1 MHINIRLYVYTYI
14 LWYNTCWV
22 YRVPLFKF
30 ELLRGINDGKY
41 SREDDLSR
49 TKWHCI
55 NLEAAPPLSG
65 SFQIQVLWQT
75 QFHKPSPSHHHF
87 YGWDFNH
94 PQMAYG
100 IGFPTLGRN
109 PKLGWRIWG
118 ESAPTEGG
126 ISGNQRT
133 LLSLQS
139 PSFRGHGDMPISYC
153 KCKTTI
159 PRIFHQDQFSKILK
173 PLTYVHIYIHT
184 QYNIYIYTNT
194 YLDTHIYTYLYIS
207 ISIYISLYTIT
218 YYFI

>member
-1 MHINIRLYVYTYI
+1 MSVCVYVYIMVQY
-14 LWYNTCWV
+14 TCWV

-118 ESAPTEGG
+118 ESARTEGG

-139 PSFRGHGDMPISYC
+139 PSFRGHGDMPTSYC

-159 PRIFHQDQFSKILK
+159 PRILHQDQFSKIPK
-173 PLTYVHIYIHT
+173 PLIYVHIYI
-184 QYNIYIYTNT
+184 YT
-194 YLDTHIYTYLYIS
+194 HS
-207 ISIYISLYTIT
+207 V
-218 YYFI
+218 